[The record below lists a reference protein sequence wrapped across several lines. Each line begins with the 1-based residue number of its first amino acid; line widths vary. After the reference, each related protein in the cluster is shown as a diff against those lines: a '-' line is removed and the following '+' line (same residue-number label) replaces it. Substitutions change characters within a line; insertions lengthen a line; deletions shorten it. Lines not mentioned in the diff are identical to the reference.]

1 MADRKLAIATLVGML
16 TTFYC
21 ALIYAP
27 TESSMGTV
35 QRIFYIHAP
44 AGLISYIAFMV
55 VGFSSIMFLYNKEPK
70 WDRLAYCSAEI
81 GVLFVA
87 TNISM
92 GMLWA
97 KSVWGIWWTWDAR
110 LTLQLLLGLIFV
122 SYLML
127 GAYVSD
133 PMKRASLQAVFGIL
147 GAADVPINYMAI
159 RWWRTQHPA
168 PVIAGGEGSGL
179 DPAMWVAFTVSIF
192 SLGLLYTYLLRR
204 RLDVERSSQQVE
216 YFEQMVLSR

>member
-1 MADRKLAIATLVGML
+1 MTDRGLGIATLIGML
-16 TTFYC
+16 TALYC
-21 ALIYAP
+21 AFIFAP
-27 TESSMGTV
+27 TEASMGTV

-44 AGLISYIAFMV
+44 AGLVSYVAFLV
-55 VGFSSIMFLYNKEPK
+55 VGVSSILFLYNHDLK
-70 WDRLAYCSAEI
+70 WDRLAYCSAEV
-81 GVLFVA
+81 GVMFAA

-97 KSVWGIWWTWDAR
+97 KPVWGIWWTWDAR
-110 LTLQLLLGLIFV
+110 LTLQLVLALIFI

-127 GAYVSD
+127 GTYIAD

-159 RWWRTQHPA
+159 RWWRTQHPS
-168 PVIAGGEGSGL
+168 PVIAGGAGSGL
-179 DPAMWVAFTVSIF
+179 DPDMWIAFLVSI
-192 SLGLLYTYLLRR
+192 SALLLLYVYLLRR

-216 YFEQMVLSR
+216 YCEQMVLSR

>member
-1 MADRKLAIATLVGML
+1 MLAGML
-16 TTFYC
+16 AAFYG
-21 ALIYAP
+21 AFVYAP
-27 TESSMGTV
+27 TEATMGTV

-44 AGLISYIAFMV
+44 AGIISYVAFLV
-55 VGFSSIMFLYNKEPK
+55 VGVSSIMFLYSGDLK
-70 WDRLAYCSAEI
+70 WDRRAYCSAEI
-81 GVLFVA
+81 GVLFIA

-97 KSVWGIWWTWDAR
+97 KPVWGIWWTWDAR

-127 GAYVSD
+127 GAYISD
-133 PMKRASLQAVFGIL
+133 PMKRGSLQAAFGIL

-159 RWWRTQHPA
+159 RWWRTQHPS

-179 DPAMWVAFTVSIF
+179 DPDMYLVFVVAIVS
-192 SLGLLYTYLLRR
+192 LLLLYVYLLRR
-204 RLDVERSSQQVE
+204 RLALERSSQQLE
-216 YFEQMVLSR
+216 YFEQMVLSE